1 MNRSIKRTMRIGGFQ
16 KNSMIDFPG
25 LISSVIFT
33 AGCNFVCPY
42 CHNPDLVGK
51 VKPGGGEPIDQGEI
65 FSFLKKRR
73 GLIDGVVITGG
84 EPTLQPGLEQFMV
97 NIKELGFSVK
107 LDTNGTRP
115 EMVEAFI
122 QKGIVDYIAM
132 DIKTS
137 IEGYHLVAGDGFDS
151 GTVAASIAIIMEQAP
166 DYEFRTTCVKPLI
179 DRQKM
184 DKIGGMI
191 KGARRYILQ
200 PCSRNVTMLN
210 PLFFEQGERF
220 FSRDEMLALKARVE
234 PWVNECRIRS

>member
-1 MNRSIKRTMRIGGFQ
+1 MKIGGFQ

-51 VKPGGGEPIDQGEI
+51 VKPGGGDPIDEGEV
-65 FSFLKKRR
+65 FSFLEKRQ

-84 EPTLQPGLEQFMV
+84 EPTLHRDLERFMIKV
-97 NIKELGFSVK
+97 KELGFRVK

-115 EMVEAFI
+115 ETVKAFI
-122 QKGIVDYIAM
+122 EEGLVDYIAM

-137 IEGYHLVAGDGFDS
+137 LEGYHLVAGDGFDTQ
-151 GTVAASIAIIMEQAP
+151 TVASTIAIIMEQAP
-166 DYEFRTTCVKPLI
+166 DYEFRTTCIKPLI
-179 DRQKM
+179 NLERM
-184 DKIGGMI
+184 DKIGTMI
-191 KGARRYILQ
+191 KGAVRYILQ
-200 PCSRNVTMLN
+200 PCSKNVTMLN
-210 PLFFEQGERF
+210 PLFFEQGDRF
-220 FSRDEMLALKARVE
+220 FSDEEMLALKTRVE

>member
-1 MNRSIKRTMRIGGFQ
+1 MRIGGFQ

-33 AGCNFVCPY
+33 TGCNFVCPY
-42 CHNPDLVGK
+42 CHNPDLVNK
-51 VKPGGGEPIDQGEI
+51 IKPGGGEAIDEGEV

-84 EPTLQPGLEQFMV
+84 EPTLQPDLGQFMV
-97 NIKELGFSVK
+97 KVKELGFKVK

-115 EMVEAFI
+115 EALKAFI
-122 QKGIVDYIAM
+122 QKEIVDYIAM

-137 IEGYHLVAGDGFDS
+137 LEGYHLVAGDGFDTRS
-151 GTVAASIAIIMEQAP
+151 VATSIAIIMEQAP

-179 DRQKM
+179 NLERM
-184 DKIGGMI
+184 DEIGTMI

-220 FSRDEMLALKARVE
+220 FSNDEMLTLKARVE

>member
-1 MNRSIKRTMRIGGFQ
+1 MRIGGFQ

-33 AGCNFVCPY
+33 AGCNFFCPY
-42 CHNPDLVGK
+42 CHNPDLVGR
-51 VKPGGGEPIDQGEI
+51 VKPGGGESIDEGEV

-84 EPTLQPGLEQFMV
+84 EPTLQPDLERFMV
-97 NIKELGFSVK
+97 KVKELGFSVK

-115 EMVEAFI
+115 EKVKAFI
-122 QKGIVDYIAM
+122 QRGIVDYVAM

-137 IEGYHLVAGDGFDS
+137 LEGYHLVAGDGFDAR
-151 GTVAASIAIIMEQAP
+151 TVAATIAIIMEQAP
-166 DYEFRTTCVKPLI
+166 DYEFRTTCVKPLV
-179 DRQKM
+179 DQQKM
-184 DKIGGMI
+184 DKIGAMI

-200 PCSRNVTMLN
+200 PCSSAVKMLN
-210 PLFFEQGERF
+210 PLFFEQGDRF
-220 FSRDEMLALKARVE
+220 FSSDEILALKARVE

>member
-1 MNRSIKRTMRIGGFQ
+1 MRIGGFQ

-33 AGCNFVCPY
+33 TGCNFVCPY

-51 VKPGGGEPIDQGEI
+51 VRPGGGGGSIDQGEI

-84 EPTLQPGLEQFMV
+84 EPTLQPDLEQFMV
-97 NIKELGFSVK
+97 EVKELGFSVK

-115 EMVEAFI
+115 ETVKTLIE
-122 QKGIVDYIAM
+122 KEVVDYIAM

-137 IEGYHLVAGDGFDS
+137 LESYHLVAGDGFTPQ
-151 GTVAASIAIIMEQAP
+151 TVAASIAIIMEQAP
-166 DYEFRTTCVKPLI
+166 DYEFRTTCVRPLI
-179 DRQKM
+179 DQQKM
-184 DKIGGMI
+184 EKIGAMI
-191 KGARRYILQ
+191 KGARRYFLQ

-210 PLFFEQGERF
+210 SLFFEQGDRF
-220 FSRDEMLALKARVE
+220 FSRDEMLALKTRVK